1 VGIASLVLG
10 IIAILMTCL
19 GGRLMGFAL
28 GILGLILGLVAKSGR
43 KKGTPGREIAV
54 AGVILNLIVVA
65 IMGILVLLVLA
76 GVGAAIGTGLML

>member
-1 VGIASLVLG
+1 MGIASLVLG

-19 GGRLMGFAL
+19 GGPLMGFAL

-43 KKGTPGREIAV
+43 KKGTSGREIAV

-76 GVGAAIGTGLML
+76 GVGAAVGTGLML